1 MGWASTAALR
11 DLGVDEVLGGSGY
24 HRDGLMT
31 VEKVMV
37 VMAGSCGKA
46 GERAVKVES
55 VRAGVE

>member
-1 MGWASTAALR
+1 MS
-11 DLGVDEVLGGSGY
+11 LGVNGVLGSNEY
-24 HRDGLMT
+24 HRNGPMT